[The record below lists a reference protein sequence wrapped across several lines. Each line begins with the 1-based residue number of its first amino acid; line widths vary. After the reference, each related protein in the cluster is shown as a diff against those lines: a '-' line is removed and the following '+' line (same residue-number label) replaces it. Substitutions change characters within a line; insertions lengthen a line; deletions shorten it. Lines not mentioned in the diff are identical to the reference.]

1 MGNFKFSFERLDVW
15 QLAKDFVLIIY
26 KITKQ
31 FPQEEKFGLGSQ
43 INRASV
49 SVASNIAEGSS
60 RTSKK
65 DQAHFTQIAYG
76 SLMEVACQIIIAHEL
91 GYITKEDYEN
101 LRDRIEVI
109 SNKLNALRKYQL
121 GRIS

>member
-1 MGNFKFSFERLDVW
+1 MGNFKFSYEKLDVW
-15 QLAKDFVLIIY
+15 QLAKNFVLTIY
-26 KITKQ
+26 KIAKQ

-65 DQAHFTQIAYG
+65 DPAHFTQIAYG
-76 SLMEVACQIIIAHEL
+76 SLMEVACQIIIAHDL

-101 LRDRIEVI
+101 LRDRIEAI
-109 SNKLNALRKYQL
+109 SNKLSALRKYQL